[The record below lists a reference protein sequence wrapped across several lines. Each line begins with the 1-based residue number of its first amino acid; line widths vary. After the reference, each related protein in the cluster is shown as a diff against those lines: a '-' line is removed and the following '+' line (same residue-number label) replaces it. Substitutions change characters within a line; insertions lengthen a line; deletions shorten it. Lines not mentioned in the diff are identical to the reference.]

1 VVQHPAHK
9 KRKSRVIL
17 RLSTLFLRTLREDPA
32 DAEVASHKLLIRAGY
47 IRRAAPG
54 IYTWLPLG
62 LRVLRKVEDIIREE
76 MTAIG
81 AQEVHFPA
89 LLPKE
94 PYEATNRWTEYGD
107 GIFRLQ
113 DRKGADYL
121 LAPTHEEMFT
131 LLVKDL
137 YSSYKDL
144 PLSIYQIQNKYRDEA
159 RPRAGLLRGR
169 EFIMKDSYSF
179 DIDDDGLEASYQ
191 AHRAAYLRIFDRL
204 GLDIVPVTATAG
216 AMGGSKSEE
225 FLHPTPIGED
235 TYVRSAGGYT
245 ANVEAVTTV
254 VPDAIDFTSAPA
266 ARVLDT
272 PDTPTIDTLVE
283 AANRIAPRDGRPWT
297 AADTLKNVVL
307 AVDLPTGER
316 QIVVIG
322 VPGDRAVDLKRIEA
336 NIGAHLPIGGEIGLE
351 AANEADLKKNPGLVK
366 GYIGPGLSLDERVL
380 GTDGSTGLLYLVDPR
395 IVSGT
400 SWITGAN
407 EGGKHVFGLVAG
419 RDFGWDGTIE
429 AVEVREG
436 DEAPDGS
443 GPLEAARGIE
453 MGHIFQLGRKY
464 AEALD
469 LKVLDQNGKLAVV
482 TMGSYG
488 VGVTRAV
495 AALAESNHDE
505 RGLTWPRAVA
515 PADVH
520 VVAVGRGEEIFAAA
534 QQLSQDL
541 EAAGLDVIYDD
552 RPKVSPGVK
561 FGDAELLGAP
571 TILAVGRGLVD
582 GVVEIKDRVSGSAEN
597 VAVADAVQYVLTA
610 AGK

>member
-1 VVQHPAHK
+1 MV
-9 KRKSRVIL
+9 L

-32 DAEVASHKLLIRAGY
+32 DADVASHRLLVRAGY

-54 IYTWLPLG
+54 IYSWLPLG
-62 LRVLRKVEDIIREE
+62 LRVLGKVETIIREE
-76 MTAIG
+76 MAAIG

-89 LLPKE
+89 LLPRE
-94 PYEATNRWTEYGD
+94 PYETSNRWTEYGENL
-107 GIFRLQ
+107 FRLQ

-137 YSSYKDL
+137 YNSYKDL
-144 PLSIYQIQNKYRDEA
+144 PVSLFQIQTKYRDEA

-179 DIDDDGLEASYQ
+179 DMDDEGLDASYQ
-191 AHRAAYLRIFDRL
+191 AHRDAYLRIFERL
-204 GLDIVPVTATAG
+204 GLEIVVVSAVSG

-225 FLHPTPIGED
+225 FLHPMAVGED
-235 TYVRSAGGYT
+235 TYVRSAGGYA

-254 VPDAIDFTSAPA
+254 VPAEIDYTGAPA
-266 ARVLDT
+266 ARVVDT
-272 PDTPTIDTLVE
+272 PDTPTIDTLV
-283 AANRIAPRDGRPWT
+283 ADVNARFPRETGEWT

-307 AVDLPTGER
+307 AVTLPTGER
-316 QIVVIG
+316 RIVVVG

-336 NIGAHLPIGGEIGLE
+336 NISSHVGMGGELAVD
-351 AANEADLKKNPGLVK
+351 AATDEDLKKHPGLVK
-366 GYIGPGLSLDERVL
+366 GYIGPGLSVEEPVL
-380 GTDGSTGLLYLVDPR
+380 GEESATGLLYLVDPR
-395 IVSGT
+395 VVTGT

-407 EGGKHVFGLVAG
+407 EPGKHVLGLIAG
-419 RDFGWDGTIE
+419 RDFTWDGTIE

-464 AEALD
+464 ADALG
-469 LKVLDQNGKLAVV
+469 LKVLDRNGKLATV

-495 AALAESNHDE
+495 AALAESHHDDK
-505 RGLTWPRAVA
+505 GIIWPRAVA

-520 VVAVGRGEEIFAAA
+520 VVATGRGEEIFDAAA
-534 QQLSQDL
+534 KLSEEL
-541 EAAGLDVIYDD
+541 EAAGLEVIYDD

-561 FGDAELLGAP
+561 FGDAELIGVP
-571 TILAVGRGLVD
+571 TILVVGRGLAD
-582 GVVEIKDRVSGSAEN
+582 GVVEIKDRATGTAEN
-597 VAVADAVQYVLTA
+597 VPVAEAVEYVRRA
-610 AGK
+610 AAL